1 MRQHLCV
8 GPAIS
13 VSDRL
18 PPEPLLTL
26 RASVTHRERKHR
38 VSRLAKQDL
47 IEEAVHDG
55 VATIGEVVD
64 LEAQVSP
71 GRQIIARHEGHECQS
86 ASKKDP
92 LSACKRDPFVEQR
105 DGYDGR
111 AVRAG
116 CGVGRA

>member
-71 GRQIIARHEGHECQS
+71 GRQIIARPSYPSRCSTKGSLLHADRGS
-86 ASKKDP
+86 FLDAD
-92 LSACKRDPFVEQR
+92 
-105 DGYDGR
+105 
-111 AVRAG
+111 
-116 CGVGRA
+116 